1 MKVAGNSPA
10 LSSWLYHHGNRYKV
24 APYSPSYRVNLYNN
38 NLSSVVCRNAAR
50 LCVSD
55 HIGHFIGPLSADSL
69 GPLPLRGVQEV
80 STIKT
85 SYCCTLKRL
94 ILTLLLLYIEKACPF
109 GRGGD
114 EYVLPLIFVHVV

>member
-38 NLSSVVCRNAAR
+38 NLSSVVCRNAVR
-50 LCVSD
+50 LCMSD
-55 HIGHFIGPLSADSL
+55 HIGHVIWFLSADSL
-69 GPLPLRGVQEV
+69 GPLPLRGVMRGLPYQNLLLLY
-80 STIKT
+80 IKKAYL
-85 SYCCTLKRL
+85 SP
-94 ILTLLLLYIEKACPF
+94 LLLYIEKACPF

-114 EYVLPLIFVHVV
+114 GYVLPLIFVHVV